1 MVHGLIEKMA
11 FQNLF
16 SSAAMK
22 FQVRF
27 ICGCLLL
34 LPTAALMGASF
45 PLIASTLDRR
55 DASGEKRWL
64 QAYSAN
70 LAGAFLA
77 ALITPIAV
85 MPVIGPRGALW
96 LCFAIGMAVCSIAVL
111 LPQPASR
118 VRADTVPPRKP
129 VDRNLRL
136 LLAASFASGV
146 VFFALEVIWTHL
158 IGVVIGSMIDGST
171 RIRIAY
177 AM

>member
-27 ICGCLLL
+27 ICGWLLL

-70 LAGAFLA
+70 LAGAFLF
-77 ALITPIAV
+77 L
-85 MPVIGPRGALW
+85 
-96 LCFAIGMAVCSIAVL
+96 LCFATMVL
-111 LPQPASR
+111 MRWIFNA
-118 VRADTVPPRKP
+118 
-129 VDRNLRL
+129 
-136 LLAASFASGV
+136 
-146 VFFALEVIWTHL
+146 
-158 IGVVIGSMIDGST
+158 
-171 RIRIAY
+171 AY
-177 AM
+177 ARYHV